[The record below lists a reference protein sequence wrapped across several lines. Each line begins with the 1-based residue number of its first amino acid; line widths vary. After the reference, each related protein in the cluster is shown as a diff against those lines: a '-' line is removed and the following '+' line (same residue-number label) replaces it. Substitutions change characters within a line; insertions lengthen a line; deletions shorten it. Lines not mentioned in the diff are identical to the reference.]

1 MNPASKMSHDETT
14 IALESQNLRPENMRV
29 LGPDD
34 ERPDYEHTGEG
45 FPDMR

>member
-1 MNPASKMSHDETT
+1 MKPASKMSHDETT

-29 LGPDD
+29 PGF
-34 ERPDYEHTGEG
+34 DYERRQEG